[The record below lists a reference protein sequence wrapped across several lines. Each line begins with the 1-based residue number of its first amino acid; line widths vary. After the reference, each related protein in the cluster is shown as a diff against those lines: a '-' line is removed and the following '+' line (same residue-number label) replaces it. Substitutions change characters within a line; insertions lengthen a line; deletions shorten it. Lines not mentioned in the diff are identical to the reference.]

1 MEISG
6 RRSPKSF
13 FVRDARPNRL
23 RESTWK
29 TFISNPV
36 ALLGTSVV
44 LLVILFSYVGPLL
57 YATDQVHT
65 NLAQVRLP
73 PGGRFPLGTD
83 DLGYNV
89 LGRLMAGGR
98 ASIDVGIAAALLASG
113 LGTIYG
119 AISGFVGGAVDAM
132 MMRVVDALIAVPA
145 LLLLLLLASMFTPT
159 LFVMIMAIA
168 LISWVIPARLVRGET
183 RALRS
188 REFIEASVGA
198 GAGMW
203 RVIFRHIIPN
213 VAGVVVVQAT
223 FQVADSILLLAA
235 LSFLGLGPPP
245 PATNWGS
252 MLNQGLNYAYAN
264 DWWLI
269 YPAGIAII
277 ITVVAF
283 NLLGDALRDSL
294 EVRLQRR

>member
-1 MEISG
+1 
-6 RRSPKSF
+6 
-13 FVRDARPNRL
+13 
-23 RESTWK
+23 
-29 TFISNPV
+29 V

-44 LLVILFSYVGPLL
+44 LLVVLFSYVGPLL
-57 YATDQVHT
+57 YSTDQIHT
-65 NLAQVRLP
+65 NLDQIRLAP
-73 PGGRFPLGTD
+73 SGRFPLGTD
-83 DLGYNV
+83 DLGYDV

-98 ASIDVGIAAALLASG
+98 ASIDVGIAAALLASAV
-113 LGTIYG
+113 GTLYG

-183 RALRS
+183 IALRS

-203 RVIFRHIIPN
+203 RVIFKHVIPN

-223 FQVADSILLLAA
+223 FQVADAILLLAA

>member
-1 MEISG
+1 MVQIGG
-6 RRSPKSF
+6 RWTIRSRF
-13 FVRDARPNRL
+13 GRPAPTRL
-23 RESTWK
+23 RASTWR
-29 TFISNPV
+29 TFVASPV
-36 ALLGTSVV
+36 AVLGTSVV
-44 LLVILFSYVGPLL
+44 VFVVLFCFVGPLL
-57 YATDQVHT
+57 YPTDQIHT
-65 NLAQVRLP
+65 NLLQIRVAP
-73 PGGRFPLGTD
+73 NTRFPLGTD

-98 ASIDVGIAAALLASG
+98 ESLDVGLAAALLASVF
-113 LGTIYG
+113 GTLYG
-119 AISGFVGGAVDAM
+119 CVAGFVGGAVDAL

-145 LLLLLLLASMFTPT
+145 LLLLLLLASIFRPT
-159 LFVMIMAIA
+159 LAVMIVAIA
-168 LISWVIPARLVRGET
+168 LISWVIPARLVRGEAL
-183 RALRS
+183 ALRS
-188 REFIEASVGA
+188 REFVEATVGA
-198 GAGMW
+198 GAGVW
-203 RVIFRHIIPN
+203 RVIFRHIVPN

-223 FQVADSILLLAA
+223 FQVADAILLLAA

-269 YPAGIAII
+269 YPAGIAIV

-283 NLLGDALRDSL
+283 NLLGDALRDAL

>member
-1 MEISG
+1 MEIG
-6 RRSPKSF
+6 RRPPKAILS
-13 FVRDARPNRL
+13 RQTRPKRL

-29 TFISNPV
+29 TFTRNPV
-36 ALLGTSVV
+36 AVLGTSIVV
-44 LLVILFSYVGPLL
+44 FVVLFSYLGPVL
-57 YATDQVHT
+57 YPTDQVHT
-65 NLAQVRLP
+65 NLTQIRLP
-73 PGGRFPLGTD
+73 PSAAFPLGTD

-98 ASIDVGIAAALLASG
+98 ASISIAVAAALLASAM
-113 LGTIYG
+113 GTVYG
-119 AISGFVGGAVDAM
+119 AISGFVGGSVDSI

-145 LLLLLLLASMFTPT
+145 LLLLLLLASMFRPTP
-159 LFVMIMAIA
+159 FVMIVAIA
-168 LISWVIPARLVRGET
+168 VISWVIPARLVRGET

-188 REFIEASVGA
+188 REFIEASIGA

-203 RVIFRHIIPN
+203 RIIFKHVLPN
-213 VAGVVVVQAT
+213 VIGVVVVQTT
-223 FQVADSILLLAA
+223 FQVADAILLLAA

-277 ITVVAF
+277 VTVVAF

-294 EVRLQRR
+294 DVRLQRR

>member
-1 MEISG
+1 
-6 RRSPKSF
+6 
-13 FVRDARPNRL
+13 
-23 RESTWK
+23 
-29 TFISNPV
+29 V
-36 ALLGTSVV
+36 AVLGTSIVLFVV
-44 LLVILFSYVGPLL
+44 LFSYLGPVL
-57 YATDQVHT
+57 YPTDQVHT
-65 NLAQVRLP
+65 NLTQIRLP
-73 PGGRFPLGTD
+73 PSATFPLGTD

-98 ASIDVGIAAALLASG
+98 ASISIGVAAALLASAM
-113 LGTIYG
+113 GTIYG
-119 AISGFVGGAVDAM
+119 AISGFLGGSVDSI

-145 LLLLLLLASMFTPT
+145 LLLLLLLASMFRPTP
-159 LFVMIMAIA
+159 FVMIVAIA
-168 LISWVIPARLVRGET
+168 VISWVIPARLVRGET

-188 REFIEASVGA
+188 REFIEASIGA

-203 RVIFRHIIPN
+203 RIIFKHILPN
-213 VAGVVVVQAT
+213 VIGVVVVQTT
-223 FQVADSILLLAA
+223 FQVADAILLLAA

-277 ITVVAF
+277 VTVVAF

-294 EVRLQRR
+294 DVRLQRR

>member
-1 MEISG
+1 MEVSG
-6 RRSPKSF
+6 RRSPRTF
-13 FVRDARPNRL
+13 FARETRPKRL

-29 TFISNPV
+29 TFISSPV

-57 YATDQVHT
+57 YPTDQIHT
-65 NLAQVRLP
+65 NLAQVRLSP
-73 PGGRFPLGTD
+73 SGKFPLGTD
-83 DLGYNV
+83 DLGYDV

-98 ASIDVGIAAALLASG
+98 ASIDVGIAAALLASAV
-113 LGTIYG
+113 GTLYG

-159 LFVMIMAIA
+159 LFVMILAIA

-183 RALRS
+183 IALRS

-203 RVIFRHIIPN
+203 RVIFKHVIPN

-223 FQVADSILLLAA
+223 FQVADAILLLAA